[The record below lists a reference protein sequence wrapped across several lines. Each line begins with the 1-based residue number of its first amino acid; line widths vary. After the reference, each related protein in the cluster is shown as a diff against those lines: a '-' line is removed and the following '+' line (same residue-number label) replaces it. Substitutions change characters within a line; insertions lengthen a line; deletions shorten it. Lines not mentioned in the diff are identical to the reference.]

1 LFKIVQD
8 IERVACRT
16 QRLPHAGPSQL
27 TFVTCHD
34 AGPTASMPP
43 FFLAE
48 GHHIK
53 VTVRVQ
59 KQVEA
64 ALILRIN
71 SWLDRVFL
79 GIQDL
84 RSRRKSGA
92 LVFRMTWQGTTA
104 VVESLPCKNIVGR
117 CRCPWSSNIG
127 SANLPRVGESL
138 RNPTLSPLPA
148 ADTGRGRHG
157 R

>member
-1 LFKIVQD
+1 MIIRPTPLSSSFLRAGLLWLQQAVLFKIVQD

-64 ALILRIN
+64 ALIL
-71 SWLDRVFL
+71 
-79 GIQDL
+79 
-84 RSRRKSGA
+84 
-92 LVFRMTWQGTTA
+92 
-104 VVESLPCKNIVGR
+104 
-117 CRCPWSSNIG
+117 SNK
-127 SANLPRVGESL
+127 
-138 RNPTLSPLPA
+138 
-148 ADTGRGRHG
+148 
-157 R
+157 